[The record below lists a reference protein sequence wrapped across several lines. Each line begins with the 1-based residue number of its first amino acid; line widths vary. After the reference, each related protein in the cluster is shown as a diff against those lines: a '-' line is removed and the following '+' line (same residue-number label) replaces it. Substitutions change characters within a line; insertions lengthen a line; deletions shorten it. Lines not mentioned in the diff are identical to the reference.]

1 MALIYMG
8 ANRQDATWV
17 TERPEDLPYGAIL
30 ILNTTTGAIKMRDY
44 GNMPKIDWQDNK
56 PTLVKVKA
64 QLMREEPVILQLP
77 DGFRLDFD
85 AQACG
90 CDGESD
96 MLLDCQPQAVFAAL
110 AESNDMPAMK
120 EIGEQA
126 RETGQIVDVDK
137 AGQRV
142 ILHD

>member
-1 MALIYMG
+1 MYMG
-8 ANRQDATWV
+8 ANRYDATWV
-17 TERPEDLPYGAIL
+17 TERLAYLPYGAIL
-30 ILNTTTGAIKMRDY
+30 ILNTTTGAMKMRDY
-44 GNMPKIDWQDNK
+44 GNMPKIDWQDDK

-90 CDGESD
+90 CEGEPD
-96 MLLDCQPQAVFAAL
+96 LLLDCQPQGVFAAL
-110 AESNDMPAMK
+110 AENNNMPAMA

-126 RETGQIVDVDK
+126 RETGQIVDVDI
-137 AGQRV
+137 AGQRL